1 MLLAYSLKGYCCNCT
16 LLCANRM
23 ATFNWYFSEY
33 NCLNPSH
40 KMKETH
46 RISPWNKQSEEKLR
60 AYMNEIIGMA
70 SDGIEVPKSW
80 SSLISKYKIW
90 GKVAWNIPKAMI
102 NLGYMKIT
110 QNNHLALVAR
120 NWEFIVDG
128 KKVYKE
134 AKAMRIKTLADDLTP
149 MKSDEEREIEQLK
162 AKLSQLQREIE
173 EREAAFEKKNKLS
186 KIGNEILEMFNL
198 TVDDLKEIVSI
209 L

>member
-1 MLLAYSLKGYCCNCT
+1 
-16 LLCANRM
+16 M
-23 ATFNWYFSEY
+23 ATFNWHFSEY

-80 SSLISKYKIW
+80 SSLISKYKICR
-90 GKVAWNIPKAMI
+90 KVAWNIPKAMI

-110 QNNHLALVAR
+110 PSNHLTLLAR

-134 AKAMRIKTLADDLTP
+134 AKAMRIKTLADVQLDL
-149 MKSDEEREIEQLK
+149 KSDEEREIEQLK

-186 KIGNEILEMFNL
+186 KIGNEILEMFSL

>member
-1 MLLAYSLKGYCCNCT
+1 
-16 LLCANRM
+16 
-23 ATFNWYFSEY
+23 
-33 NCLNPSH
+33 
-40 KMKETH
+40 MKETH

-110 QNNHLALVAR
+110 PSNHLALVAR

-134 AKAMRIKTLADDLTP
+134 AKAMRIKTLADVDLTP

-186 KIGNEILEMFNL
+186 KIGSEILEMFNL